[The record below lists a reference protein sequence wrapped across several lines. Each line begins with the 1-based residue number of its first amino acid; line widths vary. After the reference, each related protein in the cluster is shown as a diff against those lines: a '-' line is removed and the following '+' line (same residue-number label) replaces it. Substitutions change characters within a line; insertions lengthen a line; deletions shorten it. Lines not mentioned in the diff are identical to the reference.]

1 MRNKA
6 HKWLALAAI
15 ATISIISVS
24 CCILPE
30 QELQEVKTPI
40 PKYSPTPARY
50 LTETVPS
57 IGIPEPTT
65 NPAIRRYLT
74 ELDELMTARYE
85 HFLNLEAMLWSY
97 NSNPTQYYSET
108 WQDAFEYVILDWYD
122 TTSSIYDLD
131 APPSLEKFHAEIKT
145 AMLYDDRAQNE
156 FLAWLDAGI
165 PINSI
170 LDQATV
176 PIEQS
181 TIHIDNA
188 TRMREELGY

>member
-6 HKWLALAAI
+6 YKWLALI
-15 ATISIISVS
+15 VIVIISIASIS

-30 QELQEVKTPI
+30 QELQEDKTPT
-40 PKYSPTPARY
+40 PKYFPTPTRY
-50 LTETVPS
+50 LTETTPS
-57 IGIPEPTT
+57 TSTLEPTVD
-65 NPAIRRYLT
+65 PAIRRYIT
-74 ELDELMTARYE
+74 ELDELMTTRYE

-97 NSNPTQYYSET
+97 NSDPTQYYSET
-108 WQDAFEYVILDWYD
+108 WQTAFEYIILDWYD
-122 TTSSIYDLD
+122 TTSSIYNLD

-165 PINSI
+165 PINST
-170 LDQATV
+170 LDQATAL
-176 PIEQS
+176 IEQS